1 MKKSK
6 RPTKTRLDHSGD
18 DGSESRRALWKG
30 SIAFGL
36 VQISVSL
43 HTAEKANELAFHQ
56 LDKRDMSPIGY
67 ERINKTTGEKVEWGN
82 IVKGYEIRRGKFVVV
97 TDEDFQKANVLAS
110 QTIDIQDFVAA
121 DAIAASYY
129 ERPYYVVP
137 DKGGAKAYAVLREA
151 MVKKGLVG
159 VALVVIRTRQHLCAL
174 VADRDR
180 LTLQLLRFAHEL
192 RSPVEAGASVA
203 SAPKASAR
211 EVSLAEQ
218 LIDGM
223 VSPWNPSAYKD
234 TYRDD
239 LLAAI
244 RQKAKT
250 GTVEPKHLPPASAGA
265 PLPNLVVL
273 LQKSL
278 AGSKKGKPSRAA

>member
-6 RPTKTRLDHSGD
+6 QPAKTRLDHSRD
-18 DGSESRRALWKG
+18 DGNESRRALWKG

-82 IVKGYEIRRGKFVVV
+82 IVKGYEIQRGKFVVV
-97 TDEDFQKANVLAS
+97 TDEDFRKANVVAS

-121 DAIAASYY
+121 DTIAASYY

-137 DKGGAKAYAVLREA
+137 DKGGAKAYAVLREE
-151 MVKKGLVG
+151 MVKKELVG

-180 LTLQLLRFAHEL
+180 LTLQLLRFAHDL
-192 RSPVEAGASVA
+192 RSVVEAGASVA
-203 SAPKASAR
+203 SAPKATAR

-223 VSPWNPSAYKD
+223 VSAWNPSAYKD

-250 GTVEPKHLPPASAGA
+250 GT
-265 PLPNLVVL
+265 
-273 LQKSL
+273 
-278 AGSKKGKPSRAA
+278 

>member
-1 MKKSK
+1 MAKSK
-6 RPTKTRLDHSGD
+6 QATKTKKNRSRD
-18 DGSESRRALWKG
+18 DGSEGRRALWKG

-36 VQISVSL
+36 VQISVAL
-43 HTAEKANELAFHQ
+43 HAAEKANELAFHQ

-67 ERINKTTGEKVEWGN
+67 ERINKTTGEKVEWEDV
-82 IVKGYEIRRGKFVVV
+82 VKGYEIQRGKFVVV
-97 TDEDFQKANVLAS
+97 TDEDFRKANVRAS

-121 DAIAASYY
+121 DAIAPSYY
-129 ERPYYVVP
+129 ERPYYVAP

-151 MVKKGLVG
+151 MMKKGLVG

-192 RSPVEAGASVA
+192 RSVVEAGASVA
-203 SAPKASAR
+203 SAPKATAR

-223 VSPWNPSAYKD
+223 VSAWNPSAYKD

-250 GTVEPKHLPPASAGA
+250 GTIEPKHAPEPPARASV
-265 PLPNLVVL
+265 PNLVLL

-278 AGSKKGKPSRAA
+278 ASAKKGKPSRAA

>member
-1 MKKSK
+1 MAKSK
-6 RPTKTRLDHSGD
+6 QLIKSKPNRRD
-18 DGSESRRALWKG
+18 DGNAGRRPLWKG

-36 VQISVSL
+36 VQISVAL
-43 HTAEKANELAFHQ
+43 HAAEKANELAFHQ

-67 ERINKTTGEKVEWGN
+67 ERINKTTGEKVEWRD
-82 IVKGYEIRRGKFVVV
+82 IVKGYEIQRGKFVVV
-97 TDEDFQKANVLAS
+97 TDEDFEKANVLAS

-137 DKGGAKAYAVLREA
+137 DKGGAKAYAVLRQA
-151 MVKKGLVG
+151 MMKKALAG

-180 LTLQLLRFAHEL
+180 LTLQLLRFANEL
-192 RSPVEAGASVA
+192 RSPVEAGASVGG
-203 SAPKASAR
+203 APKATAR

-223 VSPWNPSAYKD
+223 ISNWNPSAYKD

-239 LLAAI
+239 LLAAV
-244 RQKAKT
+244 REKAKT
-250 GTVEPKHLPPASAGA
+250 GTIQPRHVPEPSGRA
-265 PLPNLVVL
+265 PLPNLVLL

-278 AGSKKGKPSRAA
+278 AGAKKGKPSRAA